1 MMYILKSLER
11 DILHYF
17 LVFQDSGAKG
27 FGGEFPK
34 IHVAMLNNRTTSQK
48 YLTLITLFYSITIY
62 HNSTIASLCSCRVP
76 HLDSIELWDE
86 KPQRPNK
93 CHELA
98 PFSNMSR
105 LISSLRIFKRKCFP
119 KDSLPS
125 VVVNLDSLPWLLFVS
140 QASSYPMAYL
150 PSAKSISRMLKIT
163 HCVTAIVMSQE
174 VK

>member
-1 MMYILKSLER
+1 MKSHT
-11 DILHYF
+11 DQINVTSWLH
-17 LVFQDSGAKG
+17 FQTCHDSLLPYG
-27 FGGEFPK
+27 F
-34 IHVAMLNNRTTSQK
+34 
-48 YLTLITLFYSITIY
+48 
-62 HNSTIASLCSCRVP
+62 
-76 HLDSIELWDE
+76 
-86 KPQRPNK
+86 
-93 CHELA
+93 
-98 PFSNMSR
+98 
-105 LISSLRIFKRKCFP
+105 FKRKCFP